1 MKIDP
6 EKYRSSS
13 QGPVTYEEAMSRGRP
28 LNVDDLREIDAVI
41 DRVTRTYGWAAT
53 RRRTTLW
60 TPSASEQPEAVGK
73 APRDSA
79 YPTTRTGPK
88 GASRD
93 RLAGRGTPA
102 GCTGGTAPGA
112 GRVEQLLSYP
122 EHYRPHSGTE
132 MEAVSGRARAPP
144 YVRWVA
150 RERG

>member
-1 MKIDP
+1 MVEMHSGARASMTGPRADP
-6 EKYRSSS
+6 EVHRDAAITCPKRLYATGINAGS
-13 QGPVTYEEAMSRGRP
+13 GP
-28 LNVDDLREIDAVI
+28 
-41 DRVTRTYGWAAT
+41 
-53 RRRTTLW
+53 
-60 TPSASEQPEAVGK
+60 EQPEAVGK

-88 GASRD
+88 GASRG
-93 RLAGRGTPA
+93 RLAGRGTAA

-132 MEAVSGRARAPP
+132 MEAVSGRARALLPHMSS
-144 YVRWVA
+144 A